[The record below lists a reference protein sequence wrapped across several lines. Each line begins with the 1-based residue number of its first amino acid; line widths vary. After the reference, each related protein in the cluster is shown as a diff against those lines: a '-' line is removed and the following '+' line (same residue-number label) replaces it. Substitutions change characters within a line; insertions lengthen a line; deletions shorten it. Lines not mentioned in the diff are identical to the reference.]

1 MISSI
6 YNNPYCKPTKQKKKR
21 RDKEIQKIARRF
33 SRELEE
39 KATSSEKAFAE
50 ILAAH
55 GIRFDFQH
63 PFRRGKTFAIVDF
76 WLPDYGVVVE
86 IDGGYHNIPQQAEK
100 DATRSA
106 DLLRKEKVRRI
117 VRFTNEQ
124 ACGPDELILK
134 ELARQIVPWAS
145 KHIR

>member
-1 MISSI
+1 MISKI
-6 YNNPYCKPTKQKKKR
+6 YSNPCCKPTKQKKKR
-21 RDKEIQKIARRF
+21 RDKEIQRIARAF

-39 KATSSEKAFAE
+39 KATPAERAFAE
-50 ILAAH
+50 MLAAH

-76 WLPDYGVVVE
+76 WLPDYGVIVE
-86 IDGGYHNIPQQAEK
+86 IDGGYHNEPQQFQRDTA
-100 DATRSA
+100 RSA
-106 DLLRKEKVRRI
+106 DLMRKEKVRRV

-124 ACGPDELILK
+124 AMGDDDPLLK

-145 KHIR
+145 KFVR